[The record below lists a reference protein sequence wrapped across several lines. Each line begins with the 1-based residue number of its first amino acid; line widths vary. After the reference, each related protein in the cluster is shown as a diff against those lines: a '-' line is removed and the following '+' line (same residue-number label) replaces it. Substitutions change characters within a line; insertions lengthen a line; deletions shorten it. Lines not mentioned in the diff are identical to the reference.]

1 MLDFATLKE
10 AVIQGDVQKV
20 KELTQSMIDSGV
32 GPVSIINDGLIPGMT
47 VVGTRF
53 KAGDMYVPEV
63 LMSAKAMSDGIALV
77 KPMIAESDM
86 PTSGTVVVGT
96 VKGDLHDIGKNLV
109 NMMLESNGF
118 KVIDLGVDIGEEA
131 FVQAVKAHQ
140 PQILGLSALLT
151 TTMPNM
157 RATIEA
163 LKAEGIRDQV
173 KIIIGGA
180 PVSHEFSEQIGADG
194 YAPDAGS
201 AADLC
206 RSLLA

>member
-1 MLDFATLKE
+1 MLDFAALKE
-10 AVIQGDVQKV
+10 AVIQGNVLKV

-32 GPVSIINDGLIPGMT
+32 APVSIINDGLIPGMT

-118 KVIDLGVDIGEEA
+118 KVIDLGVDIGAEA
-131 FVQAVKAHQ
+131 FVQAVKTHQ